1 LKRVERKTKMGM
13 LLMNHYREIEGLP
26 ISLISERAKFSSVN
40 TPVNPNHKMENKKTG
55 TTTVGVV
62 GPDFVLLAADQ
73 QATMGNIVADE
84 DAQKIYSITDYVALT
99 ISGGVG
105 DALAIIRFLKAQAA
119 LYEVERGT
127 RITPR
132 AVASLLSNVLN
143 GNRYYPFMF
152 MPLIGGMNNKAE
164 LYEIDPV
171 GSIAD
176 KKKYGVTG
184 SGSDFAISILDSEY
198 KEGLNEDDAIALGVK
213 AVMASKNRD
222 IYTGGKTI
230 SVTIID
236 KDGYRIVDPKEVEK
250 AIAKVKINF
259 AKLPKM

>member
-1 LKRVERKTKMGM
+1 
-13 LLMNHYREIEGLP
+13 MNYYREIEGLP
-26 ISLISERAKFSSVN
+26 ISMISERVKFSSSN
-40 TPVNPNHKMENKKTG
+40 TPVNPNNKMEAKKTG

-62 GPDFVLLAADQ
+62 GADFVLLAADQ
-73 QATMGNIVADE
+73 QATMGNVVADE
-84 DAQKIYSITDYVALT
+84 DAQKIYCITDYVALT

-127 RITPR
+127 KITPK

-152 MPLIGGMNNKAE
+152 MPLIGGVNNKAE

-184 SGSDFAISILDSEY
+184 SGSDFAISILDSGY
-198 KEGLNEDDAIALGVK
+198 KEGMNEDEAVLLAIK

-222 IYTGGKTI
+222 IYTGGRTI
-230 SVTIID
+230 SVSIID
-236 KDGYRIVDPKEVEK
+236 KDGYRTMDHKEVEK
-250 AIAKVKINF
+250 AIASVKINF

>member
-1 LKRVERKTKMGM
+1 
-13 LLMNHYREIEGLP
+13 
-26 ISLISERAKFSSVN
+26 
-40 TPVNPNHKMENKKTG
+40 
-55 TTTVGVV
+55 
-62 GPDFVLLAADQ
+62 
-73 QATMGNIVADE
+73 
-84 DAQKIYSITDYVALT
+84 
-99 ISGGVG
+99 
-105 DALAIIRFLKAQAA
+105 
-119 LYEVERGT
+119 
-127 RITPR
+127 
-132 AVASLLSNVLN
+132 
-143 GNRYYPFMF
+143 MF

>member
-1 LKRVERKTKMGM
+1 
-13 LLMNHYREIEGLP
+13 MNHYREIEGLP
-26 ISLISERAKFSSVN
+26 ISMISERVKFNSNN
-40 TPVNPNHKMENKKTG
+40 TPVNPNHKIESKKTG

-62 GPDFVLLAADQ
+62 GKEFVLLASDQ

-84 DAQKIYSITDYVALT
+84 DAQKIYPITDYVALT

-119 LYEVERGT
+119 LYEIERET
-127 RITPR
+127 KITPK

-143 GNRYYPFMF
+143 GNRYYPFIF
-152 MPLIGGMNNKAE
+152 MPLIGGVNNKAE

-171 GSIAD
+171 GSVAE

-184 SGSDFAISILDSEY
+184 SGSDFALSILDADY
-198 KEGLNEDDAIALGVK
+198 KEELNEEDALLLAVR

-222 IYTGGKTI
+222 IFTGGKTI
-230 SVTIID
+230 SVSIID
-236 KDGYRIVDPKEVEK
+236 KQGYKKIDSKEIEK
-250 AIAKVKINF
+250 TISKVKINF
-259 AKLPKM
+259 AKPQKI

>member
-1 LKRVERKTKMGM
+1 
-13 LLMNHYREIEGLP
+13 MNHYSEIEGLP
-26 ISLISERAKFSSVN
+26 ISLISERVKFSSAN
-40 TPVNPNHKMENKKTG
+40 TPVNPNHKMDNKKTG

-73 QATMGNIVADE
+73 QATMGNVVADE
-84 DAQKIYSITDYVALT
+84 DAQKIYPVTDFVALT

-105 DALAIIRFLKAQAA
+105 DALAILRFLKAQAA

-127 RITPR
+127 KITPK

-152 MPLIGGMNNKAE
+152 MPLIGGVNKVAE

-184 SGSDFAISILDSEY
+184 SGSDFAISILDSDY
-198 KEGLNEDDAIALGVK
+198 KEGLNEDDAIALAVK
-213 AVMASKNRD
+213 SVMASKNRD

-230 SVTIID
+230 SAVIID
-236 KDGYRIVDPKEVEK
+236 KQGYRTVDPKEIEK
-250 AIAKVKINF
+250 AIIKTKINF

>member
-1 LKRVERKTKMGM
+1 
-13 LLMNHYREIEGLP
+13 MNHYREIEGLP
-26 ISLISERAKFSSVN
+26 ISMISERVRFNSVN
-40 TPVNPNHKMENKKTG
+40 TPVNPNNKLENKKTG

-62 GPDFVLLAADQ
+62 GTNFVLLAADQ
-73 QATMGNIVADE
+73 QATMGNVVADE
-84 DAQKIYSITDYVALT
+84 DAQKIYAITDYVALT

-105 DALAIIRFLKAQAA
+105 DALAVIRFLKAQAA

-127 RITPR
+127 KITPR

-152 MPLIGGMNNKAE
+152 MPLVGGVNNNAE

-184 SGSDFAISILDSEY
+184 SGSDFAMSILDSGY
-198 KEGLNEDDAIALGVK
+198 KEGLSEDEAVLLAVK

-230 SVTIID
+230 SISIID
-236 KDGYRIVDPKEVEK
+236 KDGYRTVDPKEVEK
-250 AIAKVKINF
+250 AISNTKINF

>member
-1 LKRVERKTKMGM
+1 
-13 LLMNHYREIEGLP
+13 MNHYREIEGLP
-26 ISLISERAKFSSVN
+26 ISMISERTKFTSTN
-40 TPVNPNHKMENKKTG
+40 TPVNPNQEFKHKKTG

-62 GPDFVLLAADQ
+62 GNGFVLLAADQ
-73 QATMGNIVADE
+73 QATMGNVVADE
-84 DAQKIYSITDYVALT
+84 DAQKIYAITDYVALT

-119 LYEVERGT
+119 LYEVERGVK
-127 RITPR
+127 ITPK

-152 MPLIGGMNNKAE
+152 MPLIGGVNNKAE

-176 KKKYGVTG
+176 KKRYGVTG
-184 SGSDFAISILDSEY
+184 SGSDFAISILDADF
-198 KEGLNEDDAIALGVK
+198 KEAMNEDEALLLAVR

-230 SVTIID
+230 SAVIID
-236 KDGYRIVDPKEVEK
+236 SQGYRQLDAKDVEK
-250 AIAKVKINF
+250 TISKVKINF
-259 AKLPKM
+259 AKPQKM

>member
-1 LKRVERKTKMGM
+1 
-13 LLMNHYREIEGLP
+13 MNHYREIEGLP
-26 ISLISERAKFSSVN
+26 ISMISERVKFNSAN
-40 TPVNPNHKMENKKTG
+40 IPVNPNNKVEGKKTG

-62 GPDFVLLAADQ
+62 GADFVLLAADQ
-73 QATMGNIVADE
+73 QATMGNVVADE
-84 DAQKIYSITDYVALT
+84 DAQKIYQITDYVALT

-152 MPLIGGMNNKAE
+152 MPLIGGVNNNSE

-171 GSIAD
+171 GSVAD

-184 SGSDFAISILDSEY
+184 SGSDFAISILDSGF
-198 KEGLNEDDAIALGVK
+198 KEGMNESEAMTLAIR

-222 IYTGGKTI
+222 IYTGGRTI
-230 SVTIID
+230 TVAIID
-236 KDGYRIVDPKEVEK
+236 KQGYRLVDPKEVEK
-250 AIAKVKINF
+250 AISSVKINF